1 MAIRIARIFNTY
13 GPWLLLNDVR
23 LMSNLLL
30 KSIYGKELTIYG
42 NGNQTKS
49 FCFVYDFIDGL
60 TLFIDVGNPEELSIL

>member
-1 MAIRIARIFNTY
+1 
-13 GPWLLLNDVR
+13 
-23 LMSNLLL
+23 MSNLLL